1 MIELI
6 KLFLVFFK
14 IGLFTFGGGYAMI
27 PMIRQEMIS
36 NHYLDIDQITQYIGI
51 AESTP
56 GPFAINMATFAG
68 YHTHGFMGSV
78 FATLGVVLP
87 SFLIILLIAY
97 FSDKF
102 LKTKPAKAILY
113 TLKPLIVGL
122 ILSAGLSVVLHGVL
136 GDFMN
141 EITFDYTALLIFS
154 IVFITSLIYKKMSPI
169 HMVLL
174 SSILGI
180 IFYAL

>member
-1 MIELI
+1 MIELL
-6 KLFLVFFK
+6 KLFFVFFK

-27 PMIRQEMIS
+27 PMIRQEMLQ
-36 NHYLDIDQITQYIGI
+36 NDYLTLDQITQFIGI

-56 GPFAINMATFAG
+56 GPFAVNMATFAG
-68 YHTHGFMGSV
+68 YHTHGIVGSL

-97 FSDKF
+97 FSDRF
-102 LKTKPAKAILY
+102 LKTKPARAVLY

-136 GDFMN
+136 GDFMT
-141 EITFDYTALLIFS
+141 EIIFDYIALIIFS
-154 IVFITSLIYKKMSPI
+154 VVFLVSLFYKKMSPI

-180 IFYAL
+180 IFYGL